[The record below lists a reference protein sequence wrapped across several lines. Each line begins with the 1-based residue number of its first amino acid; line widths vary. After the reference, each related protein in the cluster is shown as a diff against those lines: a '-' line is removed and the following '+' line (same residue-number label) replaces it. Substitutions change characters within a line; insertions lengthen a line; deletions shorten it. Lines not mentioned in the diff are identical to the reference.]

1 MHFVCRTKVLH
12 KHCLQFLLGVKMAPR
27 ETENNTYVK
36 FWGDKQIALWYFWS
50 AVNILGPVYME
61 VGGPGR

>member
-1 MHFVCRTKVLH
+1 
-12 KHCLQFLLGVKMAPR
+12 MAPR